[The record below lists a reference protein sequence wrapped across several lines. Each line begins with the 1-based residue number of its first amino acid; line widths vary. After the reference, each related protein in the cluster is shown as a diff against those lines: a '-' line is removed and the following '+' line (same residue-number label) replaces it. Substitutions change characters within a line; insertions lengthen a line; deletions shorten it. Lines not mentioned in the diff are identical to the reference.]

1 MSNGYDSF
9 SEIPHARGRDEL
21 DGEDCKANVQ
31 RERKTKTLS
40 THVFSEEPT
49 SAATPECD
57 SVELCS
63 TTA

>member
-31 RERKTKTLS
+31 RERKKTLS
-40 THVFSEEPT
+40 THVCLARNQT
-49 SAATPECD
+49 SAATPECE

-63 TTA
+63 TIA